1 MRIEKEIEMTDQ
13 ESRVNMV
20 SKLDIGKAFEQAWD
34 IFKKSWKRLLGLQA
48 ISAAGITVFY
58 AFFMTGLKYFL
69 PQIEENAFDNW
80 IFPLVGVGAAL
91 FILMLLLSVWI
102 TGANCIVVDRA
113 STGES
118 ITVTDALKAAWS
130 SFGRLISFYLV
141 VTGAIL
147 LIYAAIGI
155 PIGFLISGAK
165 GGEERVAAV
174 ILLVVV
180 LLFVFMIGLA
190 VLSTWLWIKLGFVPF
205 AIAVERKSV
214 GDSLR
219 RSFGLSKN
227 NFWASLAVIYL
238 GSMIVGFAVSLVIYA
253 IFIPTTFLSI
263 ASMIK
268 MHSDDFLPFGFIIG
282 IIIAMFIGQT
292 AAGMGVWPL
301 WGSVYANLSKAS
313 DSPQS

>member
-1 MRIEKEIEMTDQ
+1 MHP
-13 ESRVNMV
+13 
-20 SKLDIGKAFEQAWD
+20 KLDIGKAFEQAWH
-34 IFKKSWKRLLGLQA
+34 IFKKSWKQLFGLQA
-48 ISAAGITVFY
+48 ISAAAIAIFY
-58 AFFMTGLKYFL
+58 AFFMIGIKYFI
-69 PQIEENAFDNW
+69 PQMEENTVDNW
-80 IFPLVGVGAAL
+80 IFPLIGAGAAL

-102 TGANCIVVDRA
+102 TGANCIVVNRA

-118 ITVTDALKAAWS
+118 ITISDALKAAWS

-147 LIYAAIGI
+147 FIYAAIGI

-165 GGEERVAAV
+165 GGEERIVAV

-238 GSMIVGFAVSLVIYA
+238 GSMVVGFAVSLVIYA

-263 ASMIK
+263 ASMVK
-268 MHSDDFLPFGFIIG
+268 MHSDDFLPFGFIVGTIF
-282 IIIAMFIGQT
+282 AMFIGQT

-301 WGSVYANLSKAS
+301 WGSVYAHLSKS
-313 DSPQS
+313 LNTPR